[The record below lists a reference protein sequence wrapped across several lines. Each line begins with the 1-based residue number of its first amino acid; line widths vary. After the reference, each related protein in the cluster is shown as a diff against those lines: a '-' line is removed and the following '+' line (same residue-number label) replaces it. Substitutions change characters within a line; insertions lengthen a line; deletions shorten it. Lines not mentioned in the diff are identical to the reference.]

1 MRTPVNPFNRVSLV
15 RRWFGKGDRR
25 VLALTLPIILSN
37 ATVPLLGAVDTAVVG
52 HLDSPHYIGA
62 VAIGAL
68 IFSYVF
74 WSFGFLRMATTG
86 LAAQAYGRRD
96 PNGVRAVFARAALIA
111 VTAGLAVMVLQ
122 WPIIELAMAL
132 IQPTAAVEAAAR
144 DYFHVRIWA
153 SPATLMQYCMLGW
166 LLAMRDTRA
175 VFIFQVVLNSLNMVL
190 DILFVQGFGWDV
202 KGVAGATVIAD
213 YSGVMLGWFLMRPH
227 LKRLGGTWRGI
238 GVFDRRQLAR
248 LMKINGDI
256 FVRTMALT
264 SAFAIF
270 TSFSARF
277 GEVTLAANAVLQNFL
292 MFGSF
297 ALDGFAHAAETLVGQ
312 AYGAERRKQFLW
324 AVRKTTIWAIASA
337 GVMAAIFG
345 LLGPWIIDGL
355 TSIPEVRAASYSYLA
370 WAVMLP
376 ITGVLGFQFDGV
388 FLGAMQTRQWR
399 NMMLL
404 SVAIYAGMAWGAV
417 VADSNHLL
425 WASFNA
431 FFLLRG
437 VTLVALFPT
446 IIPGGRKAPA

>member
-1 MRTPVNPFNRVSLV
+1 MQRALS
-15 RRWFGKGDRR
+15 KGDRR
-25 VLALTLPIILSN
+25 VLTLTLPIILSN

-62 VAIGAL
+62 VAVGAL

-74 WSFGFLRMATTG
+74 WGFGFLRMATTG
-86 LAAQAYGRRD
+86 LAAQAHGRRD
-96 PNGVRAVFARAALIA
+96 ANGVRAVFARAAFIA
-111 VTAGLAVMVLQ
+111 VVAGLAVMVLQ
-122 WPIIELAMAL
+122 YPIIELAMSL
-132 IQPTAAVEAAAR
+132 IAPSPAVEASAR
-144 DYFHVRIWA
+144 DYFAVRIWA

-166 LLAMRDTRA
+166 LLAMRDSRA
-175 VFIFQVVLNSLNMVL
+175 VFIFQVVLNSINIIL

-202 KGVAGATVIAD
+202 RGVAGATVIAD
-213 YSGVMLGWFLMRPH
+213 YSGVVLGWFLMQPH

-238 GVFDRRQLAR
+238 GILDRAQLSK

-256 FVRTMALT
+256 FVRTLALT
-264 SAFAIF
+264 SAFALF

-324 AVRKTTIWAIASA
+324 AVRKTTIWSIISA
-337 GVMAAIFG
+337 VVMAALFAAV
-345 LLGPWIIDGL
+345 GPWIIDGL
-355 TSIPEVRAASYSYLA
+355 TSIPEVRAASYEYLV
-370 WAVMLP
+370 WAVILP

-388 FLGAMQTRQWR
+388 FLGAMQTKQWR

-404 SVAIYAGMAWGAV
+404 SVAIYGLFAWWAV
-417 VADSNHLL
+417 ETGSNHML
-425 WASFNA
+425 WAAFNA

-437 VTLVALFPT
+437 VTLALLFPT
-446 IIPGGRKAPA
+446 IIPDRRKAVG

>member
-1 MRTPVNPFNRVSLV
+1 MQRALS
-15 RRWFGKGDRR
+15 KGDRR
-25 VLALTLPIILSN
+25 VLTLTLPIILSN

-62 VAIGAL
+62 VAVGAL

-74 WSFGFLRMATTG
+74 WGFGFLRMATTG
-86 LAAQAYGRRD
+86 LAAQAHGRRD
-96 PNGVRAVFARAALIA
+96 ANGVRAVFARAAFIA
-111 VTAGLAVMVLQ
+111 VVAGLAVMVLQ
-122 WPIIELAMAL
+122 YPIIELAMSL
-132 IQPTAAVEAAAR
+132 IAPSPAVEASAR
-144 DYFHVRIWA
+144 DYFAVRIWA

-166 LLAMRDTRA
+166 LLAMRDSRA
-175 VFIFQVVLNSLNMVL
+175 VFIFQVVLNSINIIL

-202 KGVAGATVIAD
+202 RGVAGATVIAD
-213 YSGVMLGWFLMRPH
+213 YSGVALGWFLMQPH

-238 GVFDRRQLAR
+238 GILDRTQLSK

-256 FVRTMALT
+256 FVRTLALT
-264 SAFAIF
+264 SAFALF

-324 AVRKTTIWAIASA
+324 AVRKTTIWSIISA
-337 GVMAAIFG
+337 VVMAALFAAA
-345 LLGPWIIDGL
+345 GPWIIDGL
-355 TSIPEVRAASYSYLA
+355 TSIPEVRAASYEYLV
-370 WAVMLP
+370 WAVILP

-388 FLGAMQTRQWR
+388 FLGAMQTKQWR

-404 SVAIYAGMAWGAV
+404 SVAIYGLFAWWAV
-417 VADSNHLL
+417 ETGSNHML
-425 WASFNA
+425 WAAFNA

-437 VTLVALFPT
+437 VTLALLFPT
-446 IIPGGRKAPA
+446 IIPERRKAVG

>member
-1 MRTPVNPFNRVSLV
+1 MQRALS
-15 RRWFGKGDRR
+15 KGDRR
-25 VLALTLPIILSN
+25 VLTLTLPIILSN

-62 VAIGAL
+62 VAVGAL

-74 WSFGFLRMATTG
+74 WGFGFLRMATTG
-86 LAAQAYGRRD
+86 LAAQAHGRRD
-96 PNGVRAVFARAALIA
+96 ANGVRAVFARAAFIA
-111 VTAGLAVMVLQ
+111 VVAGLAVMVLQ
-122 WPIIELAMAL
+122 YPIIELAMSL
-132 IQPTAAVEAAAR
+132 IAPSPAVEASAR
-144 DYFHVRIWA
+144 DYFAVRIWA

-166 LLAMRDTRA
+166 LLAMRDSRA
-175 VFIFQVVLNSLNMVL
+175 VFIFQVVLNSINIIL

-202 KGVAGATVIAD
+202 RGVAGATVIAD
-213 YSGVMLGWFLMRPH
+213 YSGVALGWFLMQPH

-238 GVFDRRQLAR
+238 GILDRAQLSK

-256 FVRTMALT
+256 FVRTLALT
-264 SAFAIF
+264 SAFALF

-324 AVRKTTIWAIASA
+324 AVRKTTIWSIISA
-337 GVMAAIFG
+337 VVMAALFAAA
-345 LLGPWIIDGL
+345 GPWIIDAL
-355 TSIPEVRAASYSYLA
+355 TSIPEVRAASYEYLV
-370 WAVMLP
+370 WAVILP

-388 FLGAMQTRQWR
+388 FLGAMQTKQWR

-404 SVAIYAGMAWGAV
+404 SVAIYGLFAWWAV
-417 VADSNHLL
+417 ETGSNHML
-425 WASFNA
+425 WAAFNA

-437 VTLVALFPT
+437 VTLALLFPT
-446 IIPGGRKAPA
+446 IIPDRRKAVG

>member
-1 MRTPVNPFNRVSLV
+1 
-15 RRWFGKGDRR
+15 
-25 VLALTLPIILSN
+25 
-37 ATVPLLGAVDTAVVG
+37 AVVG

-62 VAIGAL
+62 VAVGAL

-74 WSFGFLRMATTG
+74 WGFGFLRMATTG
-86 LAAQAYGRRD
+86 LAAQAHGRRD
-96 PNGVRAVFARAALIA
+96 ANGVRAVFARAALIA
-111 VTAGLAVMVLQ
+111 VVAGLAVMVLQ
-122 WPIIELAMAL
+122 YPIIELAMSL
-132 IQPTAAVEAAAR
+132 IAPSPAVEASAR
-144 DYFHVRIWA
+144 DYFAVRIWA

-166 LLAMRDTRA
+166 LLAMRDSRA
-175 VFIFQVVLNSLNMVL
+175 VFIFQVVLNSINIIL

-202 KGVAGATVIAD
+202 RGVAGATVIAD
-213 YSGVMLGWFLMRPH
+213 YSGVALGWILMQPH

-238 GVFDRRQLAR
+238 GILDRTQLSK

-256 FVRTMALT
+256 FVRTLALT
-264 SAFAIF
+264 SAFALF

-324 AVRKTTIWAIASA
+324 AVRKTTIWSIISA
-337 GVMAAIFG
+337 VVMAALFAAA
-345 LLGPWIIDGL
+345 GPWIIDGL
-355 TSIPEVRAASYSYLA
+355 TSIPEVRAASYEYLV
-370 WAVMLP
+370 WAVILP

-388 FLGAMQTRQWR
+388 FLGAMQTKQWR

-404 SVAIYAGMAWGAV
+404 SVAIYGLFAWWAV
-417 VADSNHLL
+417 ETGSNHML
-425 WASFNA
+425 WAAFNA

-437 VTLVALFPT
+437 VTLALLFPT
-446 IIPGGRKAPA
+446 IIPERRKAVG

>member
-1 MRTPVNPFNRVSLV
+1 MQRALS
-15 RRWFGKGDRR
+15 KGDRR
-25 VLALTLPIILSN
+25 VLTLTLPIILSN

-62 VAIGAL
+62 VAVGAL

-74 WSFGFLRMATTG
+74 WGFGFLRMATTG
-86 LAAQAYGRRD
+86 LAAQAHGRRD
-96 PNGVRAVFARAALIA
+96 ANGVRAVFARAALIA
-111 VTAGLAVMVLQ
+111 VVAGLAVMVLQ
-122 WPIIELAMAL
+122 YPIIELAMSL
-132 IQPTAAVEAAAR
+132 IAPSPAVEASAR
-144 DYFHVRIWA
+144 DYFAVRIWA

-166 LLAMRDTRA
+166 LLAMRDSRA
-175 VFIFQVVLNSLNMVL
+175 VFIFQVVLNSINIIL

-202 KGVAGATVIAD
+202 RGVAGATVIAD
-213 YSGVMLGWFLMRPH
+213 YSGVALGWILMQPH

-238 GVFDRRQLAR
+238 GILDRTQLSK

-256 FVRTMALT
+256 FVRTLALT
-264 SAFAIF
+264 SAFALF

-324 AVRKTTIWAIASA
+324 AVRKTTIWSIISA
-337 GVMAAIFG
+337 VVMAALFAAA
-345 LLGPWIIDGL
+345 GPWIIDGL
-355 TSIPEVRAASYSYLA
+355 TSIPEVRAASYEYLV
-370 WAVMLP
+370 WAVILP

-388 FLGAMQTRQWR
+388 FLGAMQTKQWR

-404 SVAIYAGMAWGAV
+404 SVAIYGLFAWWAV
-417 VADSNHLL
+417 ETGSNHML
-425 WASFNA
+425 WAAFNA

-437 VTLVALFPT
+437 VTLALLFPT
-446 IIPGGRKAPA
+446 IIPERRKAVG

>member
-1 MRTPVNPFNRVSLV
+1 MSSPTSSPVSRT

-62 VAIGAL
+62 VAVGAL

-86 LAAQAYGRRD
+86 LAAQADGRRD

-132 IQPTAAVEAAAR
+132 IRPTAAVEAAAR

-166 LLAMRDTRA
+166 LLAMRDARA

-213 YSGVMLGWFLMRPH
+213 YSGVMLGWFLMQPH

-238 GVFDRRQLAR
+238 GIFDRTQLAR

-270 TSFSARF
+270 TGFSARF

-324 AVRKTTIWAIASA
+324 AVRKTTIWAIVSA
-337 GVMAAIFG
+337 VVMAAIFG
-345 LLGPWIIDGL
+345 LMGPWIIDGL
-355 TSIPEVRAASYSYLA
+355 TSIPEVRAASYSYLL

-388 FLGAMQTRQWR
+388 FLGAMQTKHWR

-437 VTLVALFPT
+437 VTLAVLFPT
-446 IIPGGRKAPA
+446 IIPARRVATV

>member
-1 MRTPVNPFNRVSLV
+1 MSSRVSRT
-15 RRWFGKGDRR
+15 RRWVGKGDRR

-62 VAIGAL
+62 VAVGAL

-111 VTAGLAVMVLQ
+111 VTAGLVVMVLQ

-166 LLAMRDTRA
+166 LLAMRDARA

-213 YSGVMLGWFLMRPH
+213 YSGVMLGWFLMQPH

-238 GVFDRRQLAR
+238 GIFDRRQLAR

-264 SAFAIF
+264 SAFALF

-337 GVMAAIFG
+337 VVMAAIFG
-345 LLGPWIIDGL
+345 LAGPWIIDGL
-355 TSIPEVRAASYSYLA
+355 TSIPEVRAASYSYLL

-388 FLGAMQTRQWR
+388 FLGAMQTKHWR

-437 VTLVALFPT
+437 VTLAVLFPT
-446 IIPGGRKAPA
+446 IIPNREVS